1 MRRLAAASL
10 LATVVLAALVLGG
23 CGVRPS
29 EVITGRPAPGGSVEG
44 IPLYLLADGQ
54 LTLVL
59 RTAKQVD
66 PLTLLALGPTVEESG
81 RGLTSEVPPEI
92 APIERSTDP
101 GGGRVAVKTGFD
113 VTALSTTA
121 VDQIVCTASP
131 GRLPVSFV
139 GPGDRLGPLV
149 CPLPF

>member
-1 MRRLAAASL
+1 MRRLVFALLLAASM
-10 LATVVLAALVLGG
+10 LGG

-29 EVITGRPAPGGSVEG
+29 EVITGRPAPGGSAEG

-66 PLTLLALGPTVEESG
+66 PLTLLALGPTVEERG
-81 RGLTSEVPPEI
+81 RGLTSEVPPGILPI
-92 APIERSTDP
+92 ARSTDP
-101 GGGRVAVKTGFD
+101 GGVVVRTGFD
-113 VTALSTTA
+113 VTALSTAA